1 MRFLPLSYSLRN
13 VVARPT
19 RSAVTVGVIALV
31 VVAASLFLGLVSSIK
46 RTLVESGD
54 PLNVVVLRKGA
65 DNDGSSQLPR
75 EAYMAVRFFDGVA
88 RDERDR
94 PLISP
99 QLVVQPFF
107 HTVEGGREN
116 VLVRGVDETA
126 LAVHDKVRITEGRML
141 RPSSGEVVIGRDVV
155 GRYRGAEL
163 GSEIEFGRGRWKVV
177 GIMDADG
184 ASFESE
190 VWGDVRE
197 LANDAKRT
205 WPYSGFRVR
214 VRDAAAVGAVER
226 RIDDDPRWA
235 MEAEPEMEYYRSQAS
250 SADALYFLVVGIAVL
265 AGLGAG
271 FGAANTMYASV
282 QARIGEIGTLR
293 AIGFSR
299 AAILTS
305 FQIEALAL
313 ALGGFV
319 VGALGAMGL
328 AKLLAMVLGGI
339 GFAAATFT
347 TNVIEL
353 AVTPRDLVGALVLSL
368 VIGLGGGF
376 GPAWRA
382 AHMRPIDAL
391 RRG

>member
-1 MRFLPLSYSLRN
+1 MRFLPLGYSLKN
-13 VVARPT
+13 VWERRT

-46 RTLVESGD
+46 RTLVESGH
-54 PLNVVVLRKGA
+54 PLNVIVLRKGA
-65 DNDGSSQLPR
+65 DNDGSSQLQR
-75 EAYMAVRFFDGVA
+75 EALLAVRFFDGVA
-88 RDERDR
+88 RDDQDR
-94 PLISP
+94 PLVSP
-99 QLVVQPFF
+99 ELVVQPFF
-107 HTVEGGREN
+107 HTVAGGREN
-116 VLVRGVDETA
+116 VLVRGVEEEA
-126 LAVHDKVRITEGRML
+126 LAVHDHVRITEGRML
-141 RPSSGEVVIGRDVV
+141 RPSSGEAVIGRDVV
-155 GRYRGAEL
+155 GRYKGAALGNEL
-163 GSEIEFGRGRWKVV
+163 EFGRGRWKVV

-184 ASFESE
+184 SSFESE
-190 VWGDVRE
+190 VWVDVRE

-214 VRDAAAVGAVER
+214 ARDAASVQPLVD
-226 RIDDDPRWA
+226 RIDDDPRYA
-235 MEAEPEMEYYRSQAS
+235 MEAKPEMEYYASQAS
-250 SADALYFLVVGIAVL
+250 SADALYLLVIGIAVL

-299 AAILTS
+299 AAILAS
-305 FQIEALAL
+305 FQVEALAL
-313 ALGGFV
+313 AVAGFV
-319 VGALGAMGL
+319 VGSLGAMGL
-328 AKLLAMVLGGI
+328 AKLLAFFLGGI

-368 VIGLGGGF
+368 VIGLGGGL

-382 AHMRPIDAL
+382 ARMRPIDAL

>member
-1 MRFLPLSYSLRN
+1 MRFLPLGYSLKN
-13 VVARPT
+13 VIARPT

-75 EAYMAVRFFDGVA
+75 EALMAVRFFDGVA

-94 PLISP
+94 PLVSP

-107 HTVEGGREN
+107 HTIEGGREN
-116 VLVRGVDETA
+116 VLVRGVDEAA
-126 LAVHDKVRITEGRML
+126 LAVHDKVRIGEGRML

-155 GRYRGAEL
+155 GRYRGATL
-163 GSEIEFGRGRWKVV
+163 GSEMEFGRGRWKVV

-190 VWGDVRE
+190 VWVDVRE

-214 VRDAAAVGAVER
+214 ARDAAAIGPLAR

-235 MEAEPEMEYYRSQAS
+235 MEAKPEMEYYRSQAS

-305 FQIEALAL
+305 FQVEALAL

-328 AKLLAMVLGGI
+328 AKLLALVLGDI

-368 VIGLGGGF
+368 TIGLGGGF